1 MVDGWADHSINIT
14 QKLVRCRPP
23 HKLYHRHLATKM
35 GLDVGGDENL
45 ERTLSTS
52 ALRKQVAVGYL
63 NGWDFLEI
71 NMINI

>member
-1 MVDGWADHSINIT
+1 M
-14 QKLVRCRPP
+14 
-23 HKLYHRHLATKM
+23 
-35 GLDVGGDENL
+35 DVGGDENL

-71 NMINI
+71 SLINI